1 MVFRIEIAA
10 IERERSTKLICCG
23 ISKCEVEF
31 RAIISFKTCVYRSN
45 MSACH
50 VGNNYAN

>member
-1 MVFRIEIAA
+1 M
-10 IERERSTKLICCG
+10 ICGG

-31 RAIISFKTCVYRSN
+31 RAIISFTHFKNCVYGLN